1 MSPGSTATTT
11 LRLNTGRDMPLVGL
25 GTWQAPRGVVG
36 AAVADALRAGYTH
49 VDCAA
54 AYANEFEVGDALH
67 AAFERGTLRREDVFV
82 TSKLWNDRRKPED
95 VRAGLRQTLE
105 DLRLE
110 YLDMYLIHWPVVWKR
125 GTLMQD
131 DPDASLAECW
141 EALERA
147 MDEGLV
153 RGIGVSNFSE
163 RQLAELIRVARVKPA
178 VNQIEIHPRLPQTE
192 LVRYCQSQGVQVTA
206 YSPLARGGGL
216 LDHPAVVRAATRL
229 GVTPAQAALRWN
241 VQNGVVVI
249 PKSVT
254 PARIAQN
261 ADIFGFELGA
271 DDMDELEAVNDGVT
285 TSTSPWSDSGP
296 TARRNRVLRPIL
308 AFVLRPFFWLVRVDV
323 QRMGRSGFIRWAWS
337 E

>member
-1 MSPGSTATTT
+1 MLEAQHPRHCLEAGTAVTSCGDGLIARLKSTS
-11 LRLNTGRDMPLVGL
+11 
-25 GTWQAPRGVVG
+25 G
-36 AAVADALRAGYTH
+36 A
-49 VDCAA
+49 
-54 AYANEFEVGDALH
+54 EFEAFRACLADTNNAFDKCRAQKEALH

-153 RGIGVSNFSE
+153 RGVGVSNFSE

-216 LDHPAVVRAATRL
+216 LDHPAVVRVATRL

-271 DDMDELEAVNDGVT
+271 A
-285 TSTSPWSDSGP
+285 P
-296 TARRNRVLRPIL
+296 RV
-308 AFVLRPFFWLVRVDV
+308 
-323 QRMGRSGFIRWAWS
+323 QIR
-337 E
+337 

>member
-1 MSPGSTATTT
+1 MSALS
-11 LRLNTGRDMPLVGL
+11 
-25 GTWQAPRGVVG
+25 AP
-36 AAVADALRAGYTH
+36 D
-49 VDCAA
+49 
-54 AYANEFEVGDALH
+54 
-67 AAFERGTLRREDVFV
+67 
-82 TSKLWNDRRKPED
+82 P
-95 VRAGLRQTLE
+95 E

-110 YLDMYLIHWPVVWKR
+110 YPDMYLIHWPVVRKGRSCRTTARDR
-125 GTLMQD
+125 GVLGC
-131 DPDASLAECW
+131 PR
-141 EALERA
+141 ER
-147 MDEGLV
+147 DGRGPV
-153 RGIGVSNFSE
+153 RGIGVSVL
-163 RQLAELIRVARVKPA
+163 RAPARELTRAAPGNRGELDRNPP
-178 VNQIEIHPRLPQTE
+178 ELPQT
-192 LVRYCQSQGVQVTA
+192 VVVDPGRPGDRA
-206 YSPLARGGGL
+206 SPLARGGGL
-216 LDHPAVVRAATRL
+216 LDHPAVVRVATRL

-285 TSTSPWSDSGP
+285 TSASPWSDSGP